1 MNSIRVRCGPS
12 RTGIEKLSAAE
23 AVERNQSKRQQPGEA
38 TGRVLTNPFNFDQ
51 FSALAGAYH
60 TGLTALPAW
69 EDTMENFAELIKRLL
84 EIQSG
89 GRRGSPGLIGEDERL
104 TDDPLKR
111 YMAGKPTHRAEL
123 SQDSSDPA

>member
-1 MNSIRVRCGPS
+1 
-12 RTGIEKLSAAE
+12 
-23 AVERNQSKRQQPGEA
+23 
-38 TGRVLTNPFNFDQ
+38 
-51 FSALAGAYH
+51 
-60 TGLTALPAW
+60 
-69 EDTMENFAELIKRLL
+69 MENFTELMQRLV

-111 YMAGKPTHRAEL
+111 YMAGEPTHRVEL